1 MELNNLFNTNLTK
14 IKPNA
19 IRAFDERASKVEGII
34 KLTLG
39 QPDFNTPEHIKEA
52 GLAAIKE
59 NQTGYLSTPGDNRL
73 RQAASKFVKTKYDLD
88 YN

>member
-19 IRAFDERASKVEGII
+19 IRAFDESASQVEGII

-39 QPDFNTPEHIKEA
+39 ELDFNTPEHVKDA
-52 GLAAIKE
+52 GI
-59 NQTGYLSTPGDNRL
+59 
-73 RQAASKFVKTKYDLD
+73 
-88 YN
+88 